1 MSGNRL
7 FLAIHSRPH
16 SCTENGVEAPALR
29 DYSPGSESTMS
40 FEFRAKANRISF
52 KCGRYNSNC
61 SAFARPDR
69 AAQQN
74 REKIGSSAGRQLSPS
89 RCCGPIVDSAE
100 ISLMECVFIFSA
112 LALSA
117 KPLTYEL
124 GCPAFSQD
132 FHFSGLP
139 TVSTGF
145 ICFLFGISGSS
156 RRDGAQF
163 RGEATCAT

>member
-1 MSGNRL
+1 
-7 FLAIHSRPH
+7 
-16 SCTENGVEAPALR
+16 
-29 DYSPGSESTMS
+29 MS

-132 FHFSGLP
+132 FHFSGVP

-145 ICFLFGISGSS
+145 ICFLFGISGTAEGMVLNSEAK
-156 RRDGAQF
+156 RPVPHNAQRYTGF
-163 RGEATCAT
+163 TAYRKNLVGELRFLVEVRENGKGRW